1 MKDTK
6 NTKNDNDLMR
16 ERNVHTRVW
25 CGSRGE
31 RRRRGRVSE
40 RGGERERERE
50 RECAGKEERDSVGE
64 ERVRERKGFIDL
76 CP

>member
-1 MKDTK
+1 MY
-6 NTKNDNDLMR
+6 
-16 ERNVHTRVW
+16 TRV
-25 CGSRGE
+25 CGAGRG
-31 RRRRGRVSE
+31 VSG
-40 RGGERERERE
+40 GGERERERE

>member
-1 MKDTK
+1 
-6 NTKNDNDLMR
+6 MR

-31 RRRRGRVSE
+31 RRGRK
-40 RGGERERERE
+40 RERERE